1 MTESLALFTAID
13 ELVPPLR
20 RLMLLLRFEPVRPPS
35 SAAPLVLLFML
46 LERSLTSCWAALE
59 FELFCLRYGGP
70 ADPLDVPSPFPL
82 LPLFDVFCLVLPSLL
97 AYYPLVLADCF

>member
-1 MTESLALFTAID
+1 MD

-35 SAAPLVLLFML
+35 AANPLVFML

-70 ADPLDVPSPFPL
+70 ADPFDVPSPFPL
-82 LPLFDVFCLVLPSLL
+82 LPLLDAFCLVLPSLL
-97 AYYPLVLADCF
+97 AYPLVLADCF